1 MMTRK
6 HGCMLT
12 IAILALSFL
21 FCASLVSAQTYPDR
35 PITIYCAYTADT
47 TDMTTRSLAEG
58 VEKIF
63 GVPVV
68 VENKPGGGSTVC
80 AGLLATKKPDGYTLG
95 VISTGALRLLPH
107 LMKISYDPLKDFT
120 LIMQYSRFLG
130 GLCLLS
136 ESPIK
141 TVDDFV
147 AYAKAHPNLS
157 YGSPGMYSQQNIAV
171 ELFAQCKGLKF
182 KHVPFKSG
190 AETSTALLGKHIDF
204 AAGSGTHL
212 RYVKQGVFREI
223 LIYNSNKRSPSN
235 PNVPTQEEIG
245 CQDFAGSAMLLVGPK
260 GLPESISKK
269 IGEAFK
275 KVSESAAF
283 QNKLVSLDL
292 PYDYKGQAQLEK
304 EIPQLYEEGK
314 TLLAKMGAKKAE

>member
-1 MMTRK
+1 
-6 HGCMLT
+6 
-12 IAILALSFL
+12 
-21 FCASLVSAQTYPDR
+21 
-35 PITIYCAYTADT
+35 
-47 TDMTTRSLAEG
+47 
-58 VEKIF
+58 
-63 GVPVV
+63 
-68 VENKPGGGSTVC
+68 
-80 AGLLATKKPDGYTLG
+80 
-95 VISTGALRLLPH
+95 

>member
-1 MMTRK
+1 MKVRK
-6 HGCMLT
+6 NDRMFI
-12 IAILALSFL
+12 IAGLALLFL
-21 FCASLVSAQTYPDR
+21 FCAPFVSAQTYPDR

-47 TDMTTRSLAEG
+47 TDMSTRSLAEG
-58 VEKIF
+58 AEKIL

-68 VENKPGGGSTVC
+68 VENKPGGSSTVC

-130 GLCLLS
+130 GLCVLS

-141 TVDDFV
+141 TVDDFI

-190 AETSTALLGKHIDF
+190 AETSTALLGKHLDF
-204 AAGSGTHL
+204 TAGSGTHL

-235 PNVPTQEEIG
+235 PNVPTLEEIG
-245 CQDFAGSAMLLVGPK
+245 CQDFAGSAMILVGPK
-260 GLPESISKK
+260 GLPEPIVKK
-269 IGEAFK
+269 IGETFK

-283 QNKLVSLDL
+283 QNKLASLDL
-292 PYDYKGQAQLEK
+292 PYDFKGQAQLEK

>member
-1 MMTRK
+1 MMTKK

>member
-1 MMTRK
+1 MNTLKKYRRFA
-6 HGCMLT
+6 
-12 IAILALSFL
+12 IAGLGLLFL
-21 FCASLVSAQTYPDR
+21 FWAPFVSAQTYPDR

-47 TDMTTRSLAEG
+47 TDMTARSLAEG
-58 VEKIF
+58 VEKIL

-107 LMKISYDPLKDFT
+107 LMKISYNPMKDFT
-120 LIMQYSRFLG
+120 LLMQYSRFLG
-130 GLCLLS
+130 GLCVLS
-136 ESPIK
+136 ESPMK
-141 TVDDFV
+141 TVDDFI

-157 YGSPGMYSQQNIAV
+157 YGSPGMYSQQNLAV

-204 AAGSGTHL
+204 AAGSGTHI
-212 RYVKQGVFREI
+212 RYVKQGAFRE
-223 LIYNSNKRSPSN
+223 LLVYNSNKRNQYN
-235 PNVPTQEEIG
+235 PKVPTLEEIG
-245 CQDFAGSAMLLVGPK
+245 CQDFPANAMLLVGPK
-260 GLPESISKK
+260 GLPEPIAKK
-269 IGEAFK
+269 LGETFK
-275 KVSESAAF
+275 KVADSAGF
-283 QNKLVSLDL
+283 QEKLVSLDL

-304 EIPQLYEEGK
+304 EIPQLYEAGK
-314 TLLAKMGAKKAE
+314 NLLEKMGAKKAE

>member
-1 MMTRK
+1 MNIRK
-6 HGCMLT
+6 NSRLCL
-12 IAILALSFL
+12 IACLALVFL
-21 FCASLVSAQTYPDR
+21 FSAALASGQTYPDK
-35 PITIYCAYTADT
+35 PITIYCAYAADT
-47 TDMTTRSLAEG
+47 TDLTTRSLAEG
-58 VEKIF
+58 VEKVF

-130 GLCLLS
+130 GLCVLS

-141 TVDDFV
+141 TVDDFI

-157 YGSPGMYSQQNIAV
+157 YGSPGMYSQQNLAV
-171 ELFAQCKGLKF
+171 ELFAQCKGLTF
-182 KHVPFKSG
+182 KHVPYKSG

-212 RYVKQGVFREI
+212 RYVKQGVFRE
-223 LIYNSNKRSPSN
+223 LLTYNSNQRSHYN
-235 PNVPTQEEIG
+235 PKLPTLEEIG
-245 CQDFAGSAMLLVGPK
+245 CQDFPANAMILVGPK
-260 GLPESISKK
+260 GLPEPIAKK
-269 IGEAFK
+269 LGETFK

-283 QNKLVSLDL
+283 QSKLTSLDL
-292 PYDYKGQAQLEK
+292 PYDYKGQAQLER
-304 EIPQLYEEGK
+304 EIPELYAAGK
-314 TLLAKMGAKKAE
+314 VLLTKMGAKKAE

>member
-21 FCASLVSAQTYPDR
+21 FCASQVSAQTYPDR